1 MRGDTDI
8 VDVAAAR
15 AAGLACWRE
24 PVAPEPLPGGLSN
37 TNFIVA
43 HRGRRY
49 VVRIGGD
56 VPEHGVWRFNEL
68 TVARA
73 AHAAGLSPAV
83 HHHEP
88 GALVLDYI
96 EGGQTLGA
104 ADVADPATLPRIVEL
119 VRCCHQQMPLTL
131 DVPGPMFW
139 VFNVI
144 RRYARLLAEC
154 RLAGRM
160 PGFLAANDA
169 FERAVGAILPVYCHN
184 DLLAANLIDDGS
196 RLWLIDWEH
205 SGWNDA
211 LFDLANMA
219 SNNAFDAAR
228 ERHLLALYDG
238 QAPDDERRRRFAA
251 MKAASLLREA
261 LWSAAAERFS
271 DLSIDFVA
279 YTEEN
284 LARYEAAH
292 QEFEMLR

>member
-1 MRGDTDI
+1 MKSDAGTA
-8 VDVAAAR
+8 VEAAAQ
-15 AAGLACWRE
+15 AATLACWLE
-24 PVAPEPLPGGLSN
+24 PVTPEPLPGGLSN
-37 TNFIVA
+37 TNFVVL

-73 AHAAGLSPAV
+73 AHRAGLSPAV
-83 HHHEP
+83 HHHQP

-96 EGGQTLGA
+96 EGGRTLGP
-104 ADVADPATLPRIVEL
+104 ADVADPGMLARIVEL
-119 VRCCHQQMPLTL
+119 VRRCHRDLPAALE
-131 DVPGPMFW
+131 VPGPMFW

-144 RRYARLLAEC
+144 RRYGRLLADS
-154 RLAGRM
+154 RLASRL
-160 PGFLAANDA
+160 PEFLAANDV
-169 FERAVGAILPVYCHN
+169 FERAVGPILPVYCHN

-219 SNNAFDAAR
+219 SNNGFDAGL
-228 ERHLLALYDG
+228 EQHLLCLYDG
-238 QAPDDERRRRFAA
+238 QASDDERRRRFAA

-271 DLSIDFVA
+271 DLAIDFVA

-284 LARYEAAH
+284 LARYQAARAA
-292 QEFEMLR
+292 FAALT